1 MFDWQVVSLTL
12 KLATVVTIGLLIT
25 AVPLAWW
32 LSQTQSRLKNVVASL
47 TTLPM
52 VLPPTVLGF
61 YLLVCFSPNTLV
73 GSGLQSVGIGPLP
86 FSFSGIALACL
97 IHSLPFVVQ
106 PLVNGFE
113 SLGKAPFEVAATLG
127 CSPVQVF
134 YRVALPLAWP
144 SIFSS
149 AILGFCHTL
158 GEFGIV
164 LMIGGNIPGS
174 TRVMSVEIY
183 NLVESMQFEQAHQL
197 SAMLL
202 GFSFVALLLA
212 FGLNHFAM
220 HKGRV

>member
-1 MFDWQVVSLTL
+1 MFDWQVVLLTL
-12 KLATVVTIGLLIT
+12 KLAVVVTLGLLVT

-32 LSQTQSRLKNVVASL
+32 LSQTQSHAKNVVASI

-61 YLLVCFSPNTLV
+61 YLLVCLSPSSII
-73 GSGLQSVGIGPLP
+73 GSHLMAIGIGPLP
-86 FSFSGIALACL
+86 FSFAGIALACL

-113 SLGKAPFEVAATLG
+113 ALGKAPFEAAATLR
-127 CSPVQVF
+127 CSPWQVF

-144 SIFSS
+144 SIFAA
-149 AILGFCHTL
+149 AIMGFCHTL

-164 LMIGGNIPGS
+164 LMIGGNIPGA

-183 NLVESMQFEQAHQL
+183 NLVESMQFEQAHYL
-197 SAMLL
+197 SGMLL
-202 GFSFVALLLA
+202 VFSFCALLLA
-212 FGLNHFAM
+212 YGLNHLAIN
-220 HKGRV
+220 RSDS